1 MVKPDAAA
9 ASPDAKPAQVLR
21 VTFAYRGNDLAVAGT
36 RRVRMIL
43 PPALSPPPERGQSGY
58 WVEVRAADG
67 ALLFHRAL
75 HSPVRVDAEIFT
87 GGESPTIA
95 RAPIVEPQGEFEVL
109 VPDLPEAQSL
119 LLYGPAAEAQL
130 QALPAREL
138 LRVGFD
144 ELRKLPPE
152 TREPGQGTPDRPP
165 SKR

>member
-1 MVKPDAAA
+1 
-9 ASPDAKPAQVLR
+9 
-21 VTFAYRGNDLAVAGT
+21 
-36 RRVRMIL
+36 MII
-43 PPALSPPPERGQSGY
+43 PPALSAPPARGQTGY

-75 HSPVRVDAEIFT
+75 HSPVRVDAEVFT
-87 GGESPTIA
+87 GGETPTIT
-95 RAPIVEPQGEFEVL
+95 RVPIAEPHGEFEVL

-119 LLYGPAAEAQL
+119 MLYGPAAEAQL

-165 SKR
+165 GER